1 MMLWHAASCSSLT
14 WEQFERNLPS
24 KLLLVENSHQGNK
37 HWIPYLDRDVFQYHL
52 TTGPSLLEVILKFG
66 KNSYL
71 YDECAL
77 PSGNFPSKAPCGYAF
92 IESFYDT
99 RLFSWT
105 FKVHSSFGIKV
116 VIRDGYL
123 QYSDFC
129 YGNYVA
135 VYEGGQQLESKQLGQ
150 FCGNI
155 LFEDIYTIND
165 TCTVSISKTAVYD
178 MFLNATYVS
187 IIHNS
192 AYRFNGSL
200 FGNKS
205 HLHYIETPHSPYLVY
220 FKNGLIEYIWYYT
233 FPNYMTYYRHDS
245 SYSMIL
251 AQIKALICQDNVT
264 FTKLTHGLWPRLLL
278 PSQKGL
284 FVHQCNLTNYITESV
299 MLHRFLTV
307 SLTANPLD
315 DMVTFVLSFSSG
327 QEKKIY
333 TEDKVLRRPH
343 PVPIY
348 RIPGTIRPDKY
359 GSGVGYKNIHFKT
372 FNYKGYQRN
381 VQHNHI
387 HPMVNSATDKQPEF
401 PYGNVCIMTLK
412 HLVFKSSNP
421 YKVVLYKYIVNSD
434 KS

>member
-1 MMLWHAASCSSLT
+1 MLWHVASCRSLT

-24 KLLLVENSHQGNK
+24 KLLLVENSHQVNK

-52 TTGPSLLEVILKFG
+52 TTDNSLLEVILKFG
-66 KNSYL
+66 KNSFL
-71 YDECAL
+71 YDVCVL
-77 PSGNFPSKAPCGYAF
+77 PSANFLSKAPCGYAF

-99 RLFSWT
+99 GLLSWT
-105 FKVHSSFGIKV
+105 FKVHSSFGIEV
-116 VIRDGYL
+116 VIQDGYL

-129 YGNYVA
+129 YGNYIA
-135 VYEGGQQLESKQLGQ
+135 VYEGSQQLDSKQLGQ

-155 LFEDIYTIND
+155 LYEDIYTIND
-165 TCTVSISKTAVYD
+165 TCTLSISKIAVYD
-178 MFLNATYVS
+178 MLLNATYAS

-233 FPNYMTYYRHDS
+233 FPNYMTYYRRDS
-245 SYSMIL
+245 SYNVIQ
-251 AQIKALICQDNVT
+251 AQIKSLICRDNVT
-264 FTKLTHGLWPRLLL
+264 FTKLTHGLWPLLL
-278 PSQKGL
+278 LTSQKGL

-299 MLHRFLTV
+299 MAHRFLTV

-315 DMVTFVLSFSSG
+315 DMVTFVLLFSSG
-327 QEKKIY
+327 QEQNIY
-333 TEDKVLRRPH
+333 SENGLQHRLH
-343 PVPIY
+343 PEPIY
-348 RIPGTIRPDKY
+348 RTRGNLGPNK
-359 GSGVGYKNIHFKT
+359 GVLGGGYKLILFKT

-387 HPMVNSATDKQPEF
+387 HSMVNSATDEQPEF
-401 PYGNVCIMTLK
+401 PYGNVCIMIL
-412 HLVFKSSNP
+412 
-421 YKVVLYKYIVNSD
+421 
-434 KS
+434 